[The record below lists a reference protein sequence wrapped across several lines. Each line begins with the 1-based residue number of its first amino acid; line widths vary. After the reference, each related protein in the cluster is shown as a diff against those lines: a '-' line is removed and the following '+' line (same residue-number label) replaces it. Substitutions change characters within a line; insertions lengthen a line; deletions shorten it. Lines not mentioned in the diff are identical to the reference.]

1 MAMLRLHICVWL
13 LGALVVW
20 PMVGHA
26 ASQAQR
32 ESLRG
37 LDGVYV
43 LVEDLNDDTKRAG
56 LSVAQI
62 KTDVELKL
70 RKAGIRITTKEER
83 LTQEGPPHLYVNV
96 NVVGSQQYYAYNIS
110 VNLKQSVYLQRN
122 FLLIRVPT
130 WTTGGAGKASSR
142 SIREDARKNLGDFV
156 DRFIND
162 YLAVNSIRD
171 LILRAQEHLKAVGYK
186 PGPVDG
192 IIGNRTRQALRQY
205 QTDYFLPVTGDL
217 DDATKET
224 MGLE

>member
-1 MAMLRLHICVWL
+1 MLRLFICVWV
-13 LGALVVW
+13 LGTLVVW

-56 LSVAQI
+56 LTVAQI

-70 RKAGIRITTKEER
+70 RKVGIRITTREER
-83 LTQEGPPHLYVNV
+83 LTEEGSPHLYVNV

-110 VNLKQSVYLQRN
+110 VSLKQSVYLQRN

-217 DDATKET
+217 DDTTKET

>member
-1 MAMLRLHICVWL
+1 M
-13 LGALVVW
+13 
-20 PMVGHA
+20 
-26 ASQAQR
+26 
-32 ESLRG
+32 
-37 LDGVYV
+37 
-43 LVEDLNDDTKRAG
+43 
-56 LSVAQI
+56 
-62 KTDVELKL
+62 
-70 RKAGIRITTKEER
+70 
-83 LTQEGPPHLYVNV
+83 
-96 NVVGSQQYYAYNIS
+96 
-110 VNLKQSVYLQRN
+110 
-122 FLLIRVPT
+122 IRVPT

-192 IIGNRTRQALRQY
+192 IIGDRTRQALRQY

-217 DDATKET
+217 DDATKGT

>member
-1 MAMLRLHICVWL
+1 
-13 LGALVVW
+13 
-20 PMVGHA
+20 MVGHA

-56 LSVAQI
+56 LTVAQI

-70 RKAGIRITTKEER
+70 RKVGIRITTKEER
-83 LTQEGPPHLYVNV
+83 LTEEGSPHLYVNV

-110 VNLKQSVYLQRN
+110 ISLKQSVYLQWN

-171 LILRAQEHLKAVGYK
+171 LILRAQEHLEAVGYK